1 MITKEQ
7 AIYNLA
13 RASLDSKSA
22 WAIYLECMGDN
33 AFDTRGHHVK
43 LRPRMRVLCQ
53 AYVDCGVVTWAEIST
68 AWFHNA
74 KIVLATD
81 PNKPLQ

>member
-1 MITKEQ
+1 MITKEK
-7 AIYNLA
+7 ALINLA
-13 RASLDSKSA
+13 RAALDSKSA

-33 AFDTRGHHVK
+33 AFDTRGHHV
-43 LRPRMRVLCQ
+43 RTEARYDILCQ
-53 AYVDCGVVTWAEIST
+53 AYVDCDIVTWNEIST

-81 PNKPLQ
+81 DE

>member
-1 MITKEQ
+1 MITKEK
-7 AIYNLA
+7 ALINLA
-13 RASLDSKSA
+13 RAALDSKSA

-33 AFDTRGHHVK
+33 AFDTRGHHV
-43 LRPRMRVLCQ
+43 RTEARYDILCQ
-53 AYVDCGVVTWAEIST
+53 AYVDCDIVTWTEIST

-81 PNKPLQ
+81 AE

>member
-1 MITKEQ
+1 MITKEK
-7 AIYNLA
+7 ALINLA
-13 RASLDSKSA
+13 RAALDSKSA

-33 AFDTRGHHVK
+33 AFDTRGHHV
-43 LRPRMRVLCQ
+43 RTEARYDILCQ
-53 AYVDCGVVTWAEIST
+53 AYVDCDIVTWNEIST

-81 PNKPLQ
+81 NE

>member
-7 AIYNLA
+7 ALINLA

-22 WAIYLECMGDN
+22 WAIYLECVGGDT
-33 AFDTRGHHVK
+33 FGTMRHHVK
-43 LRPRMRVLCQ
+43 TEARYDALCQ
-53 AYVDCGVVTWAEIST
+53 AYVDCGVVTWTEISK

-74 KIVLATD
+74 KIALPTND
-81 PNKPLQ
+81 D